1 MTTPTPCAAGIVF
14 WHRELPPLQAEPI
27 GEHTVE
33 AVSQRVPGTLA
44 HRDEIWD
51 QCYADLMARTRA
63 RLDQEIARLGGD
75 FAHVLH
81 ESIDSRRD
89 DARGEAWL
97 RGRFTY
103 VLYRLPKAAQSDG
116 M

>member
-1 MTTPTPCAAGIVF
+1 MTASAPSAGIVF

-44 HRDEIWD
+44 HRDEVWD
-51 QCYADLMARTRA
+51 QCYTDLMARTHA

-81 ESIDSRRD
+81 ESVDSRHD

-103 VLYRLPKAAQSDG
+103 VLYRLPKTV
-116 M
+116 